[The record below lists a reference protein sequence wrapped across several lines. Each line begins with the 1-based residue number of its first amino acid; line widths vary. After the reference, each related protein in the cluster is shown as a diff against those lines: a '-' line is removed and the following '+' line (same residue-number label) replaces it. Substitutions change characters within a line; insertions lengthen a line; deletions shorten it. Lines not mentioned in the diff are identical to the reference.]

1 MKRSTEYIR
10 RGTVFLSLFLLFARS
25 SFSAEVPWTVKELI
39 PGGRIDAIAYAGNH
53 VVICGTRSPNP
64 GWIFY
69 STDDGR
75 TWQKGEHLNSTEKR
89 TGVTCIACG
98 KSGLCFAINESSE
111 FFRSTDYG
119 RTWTRV
125 GKVSYGAGT
134 GKALSYG
141 LCVTR
146 EGTLLI
152 SDTND
157 DGGCVFRSTDN
168 GQSFT
173 KIGPVSPKALY
184 RFDRVRNGIVVNGWA
199 GSVYKSEDDGLTW
212 QLWTK
217 MDSTAL
223 YATEYM
229 LPTTIIQ
236 ASEAGYV
243 YTTDIDT
250 REKFRNMGKPGG
262 AADDFVYL
270 GYHTLIYSTYTGSR
284 SVFISYDEGKTW
296 KDNGP
301 VPTGAPGDWLDH
313 VISMDL
319 EDSVI
324 AIGGTNKGFIVRAA
338 YARSD
343 LYARTMDQQ
352 KLAYP
357 PALTRDLEKGLVG
370 SLYDPSELNEPEDVL
385 LDGHF
390 AYVPCRGSNN
400 VAVIDISD
408 PRHPVLTSSFRDP
421 ELIDAMGVAKHGK
434 YVYITSFSNH
444 LCLVAD
450 ASDPKKLKKLFSFVV
465 DDAPN
470 LRKVVYKDG
479 YLYLTHDGKSK
490 VYIAD
495 TRDDPARPKI
505 ISSVKVGDDG
515 AFAVFPLGNY
525 AYVGGC
531 NPGRSIRVIDISDK
545 NNPKL
550 AASLVD
556 SARYGCVCSFQT
568 RGDHYLV
575 ADGWTSRS
583 ISVLD
588 ITHPGQPVEVGYL
601 RSDLIDMPN
610 RLAVVGNKAYLINS
624 SNNTLAQ
631 VDIATPE
638 KPVLDYLVPSWK
650 LRKVYGLA
658 AGNGLLYIVG
668 RESMFFL
675 VVDPSKY

>member
-1 MKRSTEYIR
+1 MKRFTEYICQ
-10 RGTVFLSLFLLFARS
+10 GVVLLLILFVARPAFAG
-25 SFSAEVPWTVKELI
+25 EIPWTVTELI
-39 PGGRIDAIAYAGNH
+39 PGGRIDAIAYAGHH
-53 VVICGTRSPNP
+53 VVIAGTRDPNP

-75 TWQKGEHLNSTEKR
+75 TWQKGQRLGSTEKR

-98 KSGLCFAINESSE
+98 KNGLCFAINESSE
-111 FFRSTDYG
+111 FYRSTDYG
-119 RTWTRV
+119 KTWTRI
-125 GKVSYGAGT
+125 GKVSHGASTG

-141 LCVTR
+141 LCVTK

-157 DGGCVFRSTDN
+157 DGGYVFRSTDN
-168 GQSFT
+168 GETFT

-184 RFDRVRNGIVVNGWA
+184 RFDQVRNGVVVNGWA
-199 GSVYKSEDDGLTW
+199 GSVYKSEDDGQTW
-212 QLWTK
+212 QLWAK

-229 LPTTIIQ
+229 LPTTLVQ

-243 YTTDIDT
+243 YTADIDS
-250 REKFRNMGKPGG
+250 REMVRNMGKPGG
-262 AADDFVYL
+262 AADDFAYL
-270 GYHTLIYSTYTGSR
+270 GYSTLIYATYTGSR

-296 KDNGP
+296 KDDGL

-313 VISMDL
+313 VICMDL

-324 AIGGTNKGFIVRAA
+324 AIGGTHKGFIVRAA

-343 LYARTMDQQ
+343 LYTRTMDPK

-357 PALTRDLEKGLVG
+357 PALTRNLEKGLVG
-370 SLYDPSELNEPEDVL
+370 SLYDPRELNEPEDVL

-400 VAVIDISD
+400 LAVIDISD
-408 PRHPVLTSSFRDP
+408 PHHPILASSFRDP

-434 YVYITSFSNH
+434 YIYITSFSNH

-450 ASDPKKLKKLFSFVV
+450 ASDPKKLKKLYSFVV
-465 DDAPN
+465 DNAPN
-470 LRKVVYKDG
+470 LRKVVYSDG

-495 TRDDPARPKI
+495 ARDPARPEI
-505 ISSVKVGDDG
+505 ISSIKVGDDG

-531 NPGRSIRVIDISDK
+531 NPGRSIRIIDISDK
-545 NNPKL
+545 RNPKL
-550 AASLVD
+550 ASSLVD
-556 SARYGCVCSFQT
+556 SARYGCICSFRT
-568 RGDHYLV
+568 WGGHYLV
-575 ADGWTSRS
+575 AGGWTSRS
-583 ISVLD
+583 VSMLD
-588 ITHPGQPVEVGYL
+588 IANPGKPVEAGYL
-601 RSDLIDMPN
+601 SSDLIDMPN
-610 RLAVVGNKAYLINS
+610 RLTVIGNKAYLINS

-631 VDIATPE
+631 VDISNPE
-638 KPVLDYLVPSWK
+638 KPALDWLVPSWK
-650 LRKVYGLA
+650 LKKVYGVA
-658 AGNGLLYIVG
+658 SGNGLLYIVG

-675 VVDPSKY
+675 VVNPSKY